1 MYDDLIKDSINAI
14 KNLDKEGNILFIIIY
29 GSYANNTFHKDSDI
43 DLCIY
48 YNDNKIERD
57 RFRLCVLSNI
67 NDIFDVH
74 IFQDLPLYIRFDVL
88 KGKIV
93 YHKNK
98 DIYDIFKNTIDE
110 FEDFK
115 RGYYDI
121 INLEKIQ

>member
-1 MYDDLIKDSINAI
+1 M
-14 KNLDKEGNILFIIIY
+14 
-29 GSYANNTFHKDSDI
+29 
-43 DLCIY
+43 
-48 YNDNKIERD
+48 
-57 RFRLCVLSNI
+57 CVLSNI

-121 INLEKIQ
+121 INFEKIQ